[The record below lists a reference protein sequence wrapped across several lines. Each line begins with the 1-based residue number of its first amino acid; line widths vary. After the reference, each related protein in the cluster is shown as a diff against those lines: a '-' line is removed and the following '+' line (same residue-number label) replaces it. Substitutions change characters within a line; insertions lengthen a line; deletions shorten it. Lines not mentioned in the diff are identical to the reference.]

1 MIYTVTL
8 NPALDYIMH
17 VEHFEKNRI
26 NKTSSE
32 LLLPG
37 GKGINVSIVLHNLGM
52 SSTALGFIAG
62 FTGQEIRRKLQVLGV
77 TDDFI
82 ELPDGHSRINMK
94 ICSHEETELNGMG
107 PVIDE
112 ASLLKLY
119 TQLDRLVT
127 GDVLVL
133 AGSIPASLP
142 DSIYQD
148 IMKRVEAKGVMTIV
162 DARKDLLENVLEL
175 RPFLIKPNNFELAEL
190 FGLEE
195 LWDKQEVL
203 RYAKKLQ
210 ERGARNVL
218 VSMAGAGAV
227 LAAEDGNTY
236 ESPAP
241 DGTVINSVG
250 AGDSMVAGFLY
261 GLLTTESFEQAFYTG
276 LACGSA
282 SAFSEQLA
290 TKDAVDA
297 ILKHLI

>member
-62 FTGQEIRRKLQVLGV
+62 FTGQEIRRKLQGLGV

-82 ELPDGHSRINMK
+82 ELPGGHSRINMK

-107 PVIDE
+107 PIIDE

-142 DSIYQD
+142 DNIYQD

-203 RYAKKLQ
+203 RYAKELQ

-227 LAAEDGNTY
+227 LAAEDGSTY

>member
-52 SSTALGFIAG
+52 SSIALGFIAG
-62 FTGQEIRRKLQVLGV
+62 FTGQEIRRKLQGLGV

-107 PVIDE
+107 PIIDE
-112 ASLLKLY
+112 VSLLKLY

>member
-62 FTGQEIRRKLQVLGV
+62 FTGQEIRRKLQGLGV

-107 PVIDE
+107 PIIDE

-142 DSIYQD
+142 DNIYQD
-148 IMKRVEAKGVMTIV
+148 IIKRVEAKGVMTIV

-203 RYAKKLQ
+203 RYAKELQ

-227 LAAEDGNTY
+227 LAAEDGSTY

>member
-62 FTGQEIRRKLQVLGV
+62 FTGQEIRRKLQGLGV

-82 ELPDGHSRINMK
+82 ELSDGHSRINMK

-107 PVIDE
+107 PIIDE
-112 ASLLKLY
+112 VSLLKLY

>member
-62 FTGQEIRRKLQVLGV
+62 FTGQEIRRKLQGLGV
-77 TDDFI
+77 MDDFI

-107 PVIDE
+107 PIIDE

-142 DSIYQD
+142 DNIYQD
-148 IMKRVEAKGVMTIV
+148 IIKRVEAKGVMTIV

-203 RYAKKLQ
+203 RYAKELQ

-227 LAAEDGNTY
+227 LAAEDGSTY

>member
-62 FTGQEIRRKLQVLGV
+62 FTGQEIRRKLQGLGV

-107 PVIDE
+107 PIIDE
-112 ASLLKLY
+112 VSLLKLY

-290 TKDAVDA
+290 TKDAVNA

>member
-62 FTGQEIRRKLQVLGV
+62 FTGQEIRRKLQGLGV

-107 PVIDE
+107 PIIDE

-119 TQLDRLVT
+119 TQLDRLAT

-142 DSIYQD
+142 DNIYQD

-203 RYAKKLQ
+203 RYAKELQ

-227 LAAEDGNTY
+227 LAAEDGSTY

>member
-276 LACGSA
+276 LACGST

>member
-62 FTGQEIRRKLQVLGV
+62 FTGQEIRRKLQGLGV

-107 PVIDE
+107 PIIDE
-112 ASLLKLY
+112 ASLLTLY

-142 DSIYQD
+142 DNIYQD

-203 RYAKKLQ
+203 RYAKELQ

-227 LAAEDGNTY
+227 LAAEDGSTY

>member
-62 FTGQEIRRKLQVLGV
+62 FTGQEIRRKLQGLGV

-107 PVIDE
+107 PIIDE
-112 ASLLKLY
+112 VSLLKLY

-261 GLLTTESFEQAFYTG
+261 GMLTTESFDQAIYNG
-276 LACGSA
+276 LACGRA
-282 SAFSEQLA
+282 SAFSAQLA
-290 TKDAVDA
+290 TIDAVDA

>member
-133 AGSIPASLP
+133 SGSIPASLP

>member
-62 FTGQEIRRKLQVLGV
+62 FTGQEIRRKLQGLGV

-94 ICSHEETELNGMG
+94 ICSHEETELNGIG
-107 PVIDE
+107 PIIDE
-112 ASLLKLY
+112 ASLLTLY
-119 TQLDRLVT
+119 TQLNRLVT

-142 DSIYQD
+142 DNIYQD

-203 RYAKKLQ
+203 RYAKELQ

-227 LAAEDGNTY
+227 LAAEDGSTY

>member
-52 SSTALGFIAG
+52 SSTVLGFIAG
-62 FTGQEIRRKLQVLGV
+62 FTGQEIRRKLQGLGV
-77 TDDFI
+77 MDDFI

-107 PVIDE
+107 PIIDE

-142 DSIYQD
+142 DNIYQD

-195 LWDKQEVL
+195 LWDKQAVL
-203 RYAKKLQ
+203 RYAKELQ

-227 LAAEDGNTY
+227 LAAEDGSTY

-241 DGTVINSVG
+241 DGTVVNSVG

>member
-62 FTGQEIRRKLQVLGV
+62 FTGQEIRRKLQGLGV

-107 PVIDE
+107 PIIDE

-142 DSIYQD
+142 DNIYQD

-203 RYAKKLQ
+203 RYAKELQ

-218 VSMAGAGAV
+218 VSMAGAGVV
-227 LAAEDGNTY
+227 LAAEDGSTY

>member
-107 PVIDE
+107 PIIDE

-127 GDVLVL
+127 RDVLVL

>member
-62 FTGQEIRRKLQVLGV
+62 FTGQEIRRKLQGLGV

-107 PVIDE
+107 PIIDE
-112 ASLLKLY
+112 VSLLKLY

>member
-62 FTGQEIRRKLQVLGV
+62 FTGQEIRRKLQGLGV

-82 ELPDGHSRINMK
+82 ELPGGHSRINMK

-107 PVIDE
+107 PIIYE

-142 DSIYQD
+142 DNIYQD

-203 RYAKKLQ
+203 RYAKELQ

-227 LAAEDGNTY
+227 LAAEDGSTY

>member
-62 FTGQEIRRKLQVLGV
+62 FTGQEIRRKLQGLGV

-107 PVIDE
+107 PIIDE

-133 AGSIPASLP
+133 AGSIPVSLP
-142 DSIYQD
+142 DNIYQD

-175 RPFLIKPNNFELAEL
+175 RPFLIKPNNYELAEL

-203 RYAKKLQ
+203 RYAKELQ

-227 LAAEDGNTY
+227 LAAEDGSTY

>member
-62 FTGQEIRRKLQVLGV
+62 FTGQEIRRKLQGLGV

-107 PVIDE
+107 PIIDE
-112 ASLLKLY
+112 VSLLKLY

-218 VSMAGAGAV
+218 ASMAGAGAV

>member
-62 FTGQEIRRKLQVLGV
+62 FTGQEIRRKLQGLGV

-107 PVIDE
+107 PIIDE

-119 TQLDRLVT
+119 TQLDQLVT

-142 DSIYQD
+142 DNIYQD

-203 RYAKKLQ
+203 RYAKELQ

-227 LAAEDGNTY
+227 LAAEDGSTY

>member
-62 FTGQEIRRKLQVLGV
+62 FTGQEIRRKLQGLGV

-107 PVIDE
+107 PIIDE

-142 DSIYQD
+142 DNIYQD

-195 LWDKQEVL
+195 LWDKQEAL
-203 RYAKKLQ
+203 RYAKELQ

-227 LAAEDGNTY
+227 LAAEDGSTY

>member
-62 FTGQEIRRKLQVLGV
+62 FTGQEIRRKLQGLGV

-107 PVIDE
+107 PIIDE

-133 AGSIPASLP
+133 AGSIPVSLP
-142 DSIYQD
+142 DNIYQD

-203 RYAKKLQ
+203 RYAKELQ

-227 LAAEDGNTY
+227 LAAEDGSTY

>member
-142 DSIYQD
+142 DNIYQD
-148 IMKRVEAKGVMTIV
+148 IM
-162 DARKDLLENVLEL
+162 
-175 RPFLIKPNNFELAEL
+175 
-190 FGLEE
+190 
-195 LWDKQEVL
+195 
-203 RYAKKLQ
+203 
-210 ERGARNVL
+210 
-218 VSMAGAGAV
+218 
-227 LAAEDGNTY
+227 
-236 ESPAP
+236 
-241 DGTVINSVG
+241 
-250 AGDSMVAGFLY
+250 
-261 GLLTTESFEQAFYTG
+261 
-276 LACGSA
+276 
-282 SAFSEQLA
+282 
-290 TKDAVDA
+290 
-297 ILKHLI
+297 

>member
-62 FTGQEIRRKLQVLGV
+62 FTGQEIRRKLQGLGV

-107 PVIDE
+107 PIIDE

-142 DSIYQD
+142 DNIYQD

-162 DARKDLLENVLEL
+162 DARNDLLENVLEL

-203 RYAKKLQ
+203 RYAKELQ

-227 LAAEDGNTY
+227 LAAEDGSTY

>member
-62 FTGQEIRRKLQVLGV
+62 FTGQEIRRKLQGLGV

-107 PVIDE
+107 PIIDE
-112 ASLLKLY
+112 VSLLKLY

-203 RYAKKLQ
+203 RYAKELQ

-227 LAAEDGNTY
+227 LAAEDGSTY

>member
-52 SSTALGFIAG
+52 RSTALGFIAG
-62 FTGQEIRRKLQVLGV
+62 FTGQEIRRKLQGLGV

-107 PVIDE
+107 PIIDE

-133 AGSIPASLP
+133 AGSIPVSLP
-142 DSIYQD
+142 DNIYQD
-148 IMKRVEAKGVMTIV
+148 IIKRVEAKGVMTIV

-203 RYAKKLQ
+203 RYAKELQ

-227 LAAEDGNTY
+227 LAAEDGSTY

>member
-62 FTGQEIRRKLQVLGV
+62 FTGQEIRRKLQGLGV

-107 PVIDE
+107 PIIDE

-142 DSIYQD
+142 DNIYQD
-148 IMKRVEAKGVMTIV
+148 LMTRVDAKGVMTIV

-203 RYAKKLQ
+203 RYAKELQ

-227 LAAEDGNTY
+227 LAAEDGSTY

>member
-37 GKGINVSIVLHNLGM
+37 GKGINVSIVLYNLGM

-62 FTGQEIRRKLQVLGV
+62 FTGQEIRRKLQGLGV

-107 PVIDE
+107 PIIDE

-142 DSIYQD
+142 DNSYQD

-195 LWDKQEVL
+195 LWDKQAVL
-203 RYAKKLQ
+203 RYAKELQ

-227 LAAEDGNTY
+227 LAAEDGSTY

>member
-62 FTGQEIRRKLQVLGV
+62 FTGQEIRRKLQGLGV

-107 PVIDE
+107 PIIDE
-112 ASLLKLY
+112 ISLLKLY

-203 RYAKKLQ
+203 RYAKELQ

>member
-26 NKTSSE
+26 NKTSFE

-142 DSIYQD
+142 DNIYQD

-162 DARKDLLENVLEL
+162 DARKDLLENVLGL

-203 RYAKKLQ
+203 RYAKELQ

-227 LAAEDGNTY
+227 LVAEDGSTY

>member
-62 FTGQEIRRKLQVLGV
+62 FTGQEIRRKLQGLDV

-107 PVIDE
+107 PIIDE

-119 TQLDRLVT
+119 TQLDWLVT

-142 DSIYQD
+142 DNIYQD

-203 RYAKKLQ
+203 RYAKELQ

-227 LAAEDGNTY
+227 LAAEDGSTY

>member
-62 FTGQEIRRKLQVLGV
+62 FTGQEIRRKLQGLGV

-107 PVIDE
+107 PIIDE

-142 DSIYQD
+142 DNIYQD

-203 RYAKKLQ
+203 RYAKELQ

-227 LAAEDGNTY
+227 LSAEDGSTY

>member
-62 FTGQEIRRKLQVLGV
+62 FTGQETRRKLQVLGV

>member
-142 DSIYQD
+142 DNIYQD

-162 DARKDLLENVLEL
+162 DARKDLLENVLGL

-203 RYAKKLQ
+203 RYAKELQ

-227 LAAEDGNTY
+227 LAAEDGSTY

-261 GLLTTESFEQAFYTG
+261 GLLTTETFEQAFYTG

>member
-62 FTGQEIRRKLQVLGV
+62 FTGQEIRRKLQGLGI

-107 PVIDE
+107 PIIDE
-112 ASLLKLY
+112 ASLLTLY

-142 DSIYQD
+142 DNIYQD

-203 RYAKKLQ
+203 RYAKELQ

-218 VSMAGAGAV
+218 VSMAGVGAV
-227 LAAEDGNTY
+227 LAAEDGSTY

>member
-62 FTGQEIRRKLQVLGV
+62 FTGQEIRRKLQGLGV

-107 PVIDE
+107 PIIDE

-119 TQLDRLVT
+119 TQLDQLVT

-142 DSIYQD
+142 DNIYQD

-203 RYAKKLQ
+203 RYAKELQ

-227 LAAEDGNTY
+227 LAAEDGSTY

-290 TKDAVDA
+290 TKAAVDA

>member
-17 VEHFEKNRI
+17 VEHFTKNKI

-203 RYAKKLQ
+203 RYAKELQ

-227 LAAEDGNTY
+227 LAAEDGSTY

>member
-17 VEHFEKNRI
+17 VERFEKNRI

-62 FTGQEIRRKLQVLGV
+62 FTGQEIRRKLQGLGV

-107 PVIDE
+107 PIIDE
-112 ASLLKLY
+112 VSLLKLY

>member
-62 FTGQEIRRKLQVLGV
+62 FTGQEIRRKLQGLGV

-107 PVIDE
+107 PIIDE
-112 ASLLKLY
+112 PSLLKLY